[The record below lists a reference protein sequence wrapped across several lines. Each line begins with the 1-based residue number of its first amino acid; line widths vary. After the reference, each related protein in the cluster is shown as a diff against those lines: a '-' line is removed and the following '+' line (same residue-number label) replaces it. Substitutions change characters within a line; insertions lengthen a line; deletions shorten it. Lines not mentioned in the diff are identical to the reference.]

1 MHSLYFSEYTK
12 PIIVIHFNIKMILKL
27 QTITHDRE
35 QQMEKL
41 WKEFQ
46 DILNLYLH
54 QTEEYHNEYIELRQR
69 DDEDTKVIRLHYNE
83 VARATEQ
90 IGYLKLDLESLRE
103 EQHLHIEELLKYKK
117 LLHEKQR
124 KIKLDMD
131 EGLLKD
137 KNNLRHMVVCSH
149 NAAAVRIS
157 ITKFYA
163 YTITVVNRN

>member
-1 MHSLYFSEYTK
+1 
-12 PIIVIHFNIKMILKL
+12 MILKL
-27 QTITHDRE
+27 QTITNDRE

-46 DILNLYLH
+46 DILNHYLH
-54 QTEEYHNEYIELRQR
+54 ETEEYHNEYIELRQK

-90 IGYLKLDLESLRE
+90 IGILKLDLESLRE
-103 EQHLHIEELLKYKK
+103 DQCLHIEELLKYKK

-124 KIKLDMD
+124 KIKLEMD

-137 KNNLRHMVVCSH
+137 KTNLRHMVVCSH
-149 NAAAVRIS
+149 DAATVRLLI
-157 ITKFYA
+157 K
-163 YTITVVNRN
+163 ITVFYFII